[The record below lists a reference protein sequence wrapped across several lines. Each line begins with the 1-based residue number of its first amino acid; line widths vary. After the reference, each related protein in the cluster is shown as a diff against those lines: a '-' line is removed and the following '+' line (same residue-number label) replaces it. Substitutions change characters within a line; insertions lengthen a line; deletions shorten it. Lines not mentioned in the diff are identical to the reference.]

1 MNYEYEWITRETRAY
16 LDKKT
21 RISWPYIPCGQ
32 AQTEHKVAPVAGDIG
47 YKGTP
52 TGNFLLRKGQK
63 TEVFPYKQQLRW
75 NETVLGFVPCTD
87 ETGKKYSIRV
97 VHRSHRVYIWAG
109 TVLGAILLGLAIW
122 GIIALASGGK
132 QIDLENA
139 TTNLPVYSRLQ
150 ALAGEPE
157 TAICLEN
164 PPENIVSI
172 RYYIYLR
179 DTGELLY
186 RSRWLQPG
194 ETAYNITLRRTL
206 PPGQYPI
213 LIQQKTR
220 LESNTEVNLNDG
232 RTESLLT
239 VN

>member
-32 AQTEHKVAPVAGDIG
+32 AQTEHEVAPVAGDIG

-52 TGNFLLRKGQK
+52 TEHCLVRKGQK
-63 TEVFPYKQQLRW
+63 TQIYQYKQRLRW
-75 NETVLGFVPCTD
+75 NETVLGFIPCTD

-97 VHRSHRVYIWAG
+97 VHRSHKVYIWGA
-109 TVLGAILLGLAIW
+109 TVLGAALVALAIW
-122 GIIALASGGK
+122 GIIWLTGGK

-139 TTNLPVYSRLQ
+139 TTNLPVYSQLQ

-164 PPENIVSI
+164 PPENLVSI

-194 ETAYNITLRRTL
+194 ETAWNITLQRAL
-206 PPGQYPI
+206 EPGQYPI

-220 LESNTEVNLNDG
+220 LDSNTEVNLNDG
-232 RTESLLT
+232 RAESLLT